1 MRLTL
6 LVAVMMSTIGFLPAQ
21 RSGKPVQTFGYEIV
35 RSYPHDRQ
43 AFTQGLVYR
52 DGVFYEGTGLNG
64 RSSIRKVKVETGEVL
79 QIRSLDERYFGEGIT
94 EWRGSLLQLTYKAG
108 IGFVYDL
115 ASFKQMKTF
124 AYRGEGWGLTH
135 DDTGLIMSDG
145 SPELRFIDPE
155 TLKETKRLTVRQDG
169 RPVENLNELEY
180 VNGEIYANVWTT
192 DRIVRISPADGRVT
206 GVVDLSGLLSPSER
220 SGTDVLNGIAYDAA
234 GGRLFV
240 TGKLWPRVFQIK
252 LVPRAAR
259 PAGA

>member
-1 MRLTL
+1 MRSTL
-6 LVAVMMSTIGFLPAQ
+6 LVAVMMGAIGFLAAQ

-43 AFTQGLVYR
+43 AFTQGLIYR

-64 RSSIRKVKVETGEVL
+64 RSSIRKVKIETGEVL
-79 QIRSLDERYFGEGIT
+79 QIQSLDDRYFGEGLT
-94 EWRGSLLQLTYKAG
+94 EWRGSLVQLTYKTE

-115 ASFKQMKTF
+115 PTFKQVKTF

-135 DDTGLIMSDG
+135 DGTRLIMSDG
-145 SPELRFIDPE
+145 SHELRFIDPD

-169 RPVENLNELEY
+169 QPVENLNELEY
-180 VNGEIYANVWTT
+180 VNGEIYANVWNT
-192 DRIVRISPADGRVT
+192 DRLVRISPADGRVT
-206 GVVDLSGLLSPSER
+206 GVVDLSGLLSASER
-220 SGTDVLNGIAYDAA
+220 STTDVLNGIAYDPA
-234 GGRLFV
+234 GDRLFV

>member
-1 MRLTL
+1 MRVML
-6 LVAVMMSTIGFLPAQ
+6 LVAVTMGTIGFLPAQ

-79 QIRSLDERYFGEGIT
+79 QIQTLDERYFGEGIT
-94 EWRGSLLQLTYKAG
+94 EWRGSLVQLTYKTE

-115 ASFKQMKTF
+115 ASFKQVKTF
-124 AYRGEGWGLTH
+124 PYRGEGWGLTH
-135 DDTGLIMSDG
+135 DDTHLIMSDG
-145 SPELRFIDPE
+145 SPELRFIDPG

-192 DRIVRISPADGRVT
+192 ERIVRISPADGRVT
-206 GVVDLSGLLSPSER
+206 GVVDLSGLLSASER
-220 SGTDVLNGIAYDAA
+220 AGTDVLNGIAYDAA

-259 PAGA
+259 PAGV